1 MLTELQKE
9 DIAAKLKQKYDAYYK
24 LIFDLGSL
32 IFKTSSGFDIENIIH
47 YNETSVFTGGIVKF
61 KGNLLGKHY
70 YNALVDICDGKIKSI
85 GVCVYLNNTT
95 QDCDKGYGQYIGWI
109 RKDDGAVNYYIPTE
123 KWLCESI
130 GLDRCDTIREFVF
143 KNADTN
149 PFAIV
154 KVSKLL
160 DLPFKKE
167 LVKMVEGFI
176 NESSKVYALAANEA
190 ADVESYYDNIL
201 LREFGL
207 KNVTTLVKV
216 KSYKL
221 ILKEVV
227 KK

>member
-32 IFKTSSGFDIENIIH
+32 MFMASDGFDIKNIIH
-47 YNETSVFTGGIVKF
+47 YNKTSVFTGGIGKF
-61 KGNLLGKHY
+61 RGNLLGKHY
-70 YNALVDICDGKIKSI
+70 YEALVDICDGKIRYI
-85 GVCVYLNNTT
+85 RVCVYLNNTT
-95 QDCDKGYGQYIGWI
+95 QDCSKGYGQYIGWI
-109 RKDDGAVNYYIPTE
+109 RKEDGVINYYVPTE
-123 KWLCESI
+123 KWLCENI
-130 GLDRCDTIREFVF
+130 GLDQCDTIKEFVF

-154 KVSKLL
+154 KVSEWLN
-160 DLPFKKE
+160 LPFKRE

-176 NESSKVYALAANEA
+176 NESSKVYALAVNKA
-190 ADVESYYDNIL
+190 ADVESYNDNIL
-201 LREFGL
+201 LKEFGL
-207 KNVTTLVKV
+207 KNVSTPVKV

-221 ILKEVV
+221 TLKEVV